1 MSDDDNIDFADAK
14 KKAEDRLQNL
24 GKLSPVEYGQRRGD
38 LAEELG
44 VRGTDLDKEYRE
56 RRKAA
61 KSGEGAKDL
70 FREIEPWEEEIDGT
84 RLIAELVAAVK
95 SHLVLPIGAAE
106 TIALWI
112 IFTHCFDAFEIAPV
126 LGVTSPTPEC
136 GKTTAQ
142 CHRPPAAAIEQR
154 DGPGG
159 VPRRGEVE
167 ADAPDR

>member
-1 MSDDDNIDFADAK
+1 MRTPPDV
-14 KKAEDRLQNL
+14 Q
-24 GKLSPVEYGQRRGD
+24 
-38 LAEELG
+38 LAPNPA
-44 VRGTDLDKEYRE
+44 RT
-56 RRKAA
+56 APA
-61 KSGEGAKDL
+61 QTQIS
-70 FREIEPWEEEIDGT
+70 
-84 RLIAELVAAVK
+84 
-95 SHLVLPIGAAE
+95 S
-106 TIALWI
+106 
-112 IFTHCFDAFEIAPV
+112 APV